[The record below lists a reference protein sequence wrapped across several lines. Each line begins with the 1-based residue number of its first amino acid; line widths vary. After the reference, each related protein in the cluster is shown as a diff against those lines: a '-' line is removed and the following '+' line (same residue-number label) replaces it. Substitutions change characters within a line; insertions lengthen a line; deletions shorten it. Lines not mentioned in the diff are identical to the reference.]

1 MSRAHAF
8 DSHQLI
14 NHLFF
19 SFYVFVFRNKICWLS
34 LLVLLVVAQNVL
46 DIFTV
51 TGAFMLLIPILL
63 RFFAMNYGRE
73 SRKLTEV
80 TASDKLEGF
89 RASKEVMLTSY
100 GNLYVVLMRQLKYQL
115 RRITW
120 NQNLWHTLT

>member
-1 MSRAHAF
+1 ML
-8 DSHQLI
+8 LI
-14 NHLFF
+14 PINSLTTFFF

-34 LLVLLVVAQNVL
+34 LLVLSVVAQNVL
-46 DIFTV
+46 NIFTV
-51 TGAFMLLIPILL
+51 TGAYMLLIPIFL

>member
-1 MSRAHAF
+1 ML
-8 DSHQLI
+8 LI
-14 NHLFF
+14 PINSLTTFFF